1 MRRRWTSLTP
11 LVYDEL
17 RRLARRY
24 MRNERAGNTLQTTAL
39 VNEAYLRLVDAKRVA
54 WQDRVHFFAVSAQ
67 MMRRILVDAARA
79 RGSAKRGGQVKRVNH
94 STAFNLDE
102 IPDVSTGRDR
112 ELVAIDD
119 ALNTLAEMD
128 PRKARVIELRFFGGL
143 SVEETAEILK
153 ISPQSVMRDWKLA
166 KAWLMR
172 ELAQG
177 LAAAGS
183 VMRGGLLQLLLG
195 PQPRWIQFGGPLKL
209 FAGFGVA
216 IQLAQRDSQP
226 QVSVG
231 GTGIERDGLLEIL
244 DRQFHAASEGRRQIV
259 VADAAA
265 QVVHGLPGIEF
276 HGFVDFIQR
285 AAAIFQGPQR
295 SHGGGFLAA

>member
-1 MRRRWTSLTP
+1 MMTPESPEITELLKAWGGGDAAALDQLTP
-11 LVYDEL
+11 LVYEEL

-39 VNEAYLRLVDAKRVA
+39 VNEAYLRLVDAQRVG
-54 WQDRVHFFAVSAQ
+54 WQDRAHFFAVSAQ

-79 RGSAKRGGQVKRVNH
+79 RGSAKRGGRVKRANH

-119 ALNTLAEMD
+119 ALNALAEMD

-166 KAWLMR
+166 KAWLTR
-172 ELAQG
+172 ELA
-177 LAAAGS
+177 
-183 VMRGGLLQLLLG
+183 R
-195 PQPRWIQFGGPLKL
+195 
-209 FAGFGVA
+209 
-216 IQLAQRDSQP
+216 
-226 QVSVG
+226 
-231 GTGIERDGLLEIL
+231 
-244 DRQFHAASEGRRQIV
+244 
-259 VADAAA
+259 
-265 QVVHGLPGIEF
+265 
-276 HGFVDFIQR
+276 
-285 AAAIFQGPQR
+285 
-295 SHGGGFLAA
+295 

>member
-1 MRRRWTSLTP
+1 MPPESPEITVLLKAWASGDAAALDQLTP

-24 MRNERAGNTLQTTAL
+24 MRNERAGNNTLQTTAL
-39 VNEAYLRLVDAKRVA
+39 VNEAYLRLVDAQRVG
-54 WQDRVHFFAVSAQ
+54 WQDRAHFFAVSAQ

-94 STAFNLDE
+94 SAAFNLDE

-172 ELAQG
+172 ELA
-177 LAAAGS
+177 
-183 VMRGGLLQLLLG
+183 
-195 PQPRWIQFGGPLKL
+195 K
-209 FAGFGVA
+209 
-216 IQLAQRDSQP
+216 
-226 QVSVG
+226 
-231 GTGIERDGLLEIL
+231 
-244 DRQFHAASEGRRQIV
+244 
-259 VADAAA
+259 
-265 QVVHGLPGIEF
+265 
-276 HGFVDFIQR
+276 
-285 AAAIFQGPQR
+285 
-295 SHGGGFLAA
+295 

>member
-1 MRRRWTSLTP
+1 MTPPESPEITELLKAWGSGDAAALDRLTP

-94 STAFNLDE
+94 SAAFNLDE

-143 SVEETAEILK
+143 SVEETGEILK
-153 ISPQSVMRDWKLA
+153 ISPQSVLRDWKLA
-166 KAWLMR
+166 KAWLTR
-172 ELAQG
+172 ELA
-177 LAAAGS
+177 
-183 VMRGGLLQLLLG
+183 R
-195 PQPRWIQFGGPLKL
+195 
-209 FAGFGVA
+209 
-216 IQLAQRDSQP
+216 
-226 QVSVG
+226 
-231 GTGIERDGLLEIL
+231 
-244 DRQFHAASEGRRQIV
+244 
-259 VADAAA
+259 
-265 QVVHGLPGIEF
+265 
-276 HGFVDFIQR
+276 
-285 AAAIFQGPQR
+285 
-295 SHGGGFLAA
+295 